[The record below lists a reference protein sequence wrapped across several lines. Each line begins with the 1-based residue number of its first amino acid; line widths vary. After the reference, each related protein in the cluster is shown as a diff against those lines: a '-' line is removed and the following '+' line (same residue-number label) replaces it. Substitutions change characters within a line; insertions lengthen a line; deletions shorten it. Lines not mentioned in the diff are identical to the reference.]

1 MAKKE
6 YDWRSG
12 AHLEEHTKKKHS
24 ILSKYFRQYLLT
36 RCQIPQQ
43 EKFRLVVV
51 DGFSGAGLYSCG
63 SFGSPLIFVDVLIK
77 ATNEINIH
85 RSAQGMKPIQV
96 ECLLLLNDLNSD
108 VVEHLKENITPHLIR
123 AKDEAANLFI
133 EAEFFGSKFEDL
145 YPQIKSRIQTARC
158 SNVLFNLDQCGYS
171 HVTSIVIRDIAS
183 SWKKAEV
190 LLTFMIESLL
200 TYLSPQKGA
209 NAVPLEPEVQVKIDR
224 LLDEDNPIS
233 KSEWLGEAEKVAYT
247 HLKNCA
253 TYVSPFSI
261 NNPDGWRYWL
271 MHFSNVYRARQ
282 VYNNILHEEDATQAH
297 YGRAGLNMLSYDPRD
312 EVSLYLFD
320 TDSRQAAKE
329 SLYEDIPNFVAASGD
344 TLAVEEFY
352 ASAYSETP
360 AHSDDIHEMI
370 IENPDLEVITESG
383 GKRRQANT
391 IKASDRIKLK
401 SQQSLFFMFSGTDK
415 E

>member
-12 AHLEEHTKKKHS
+12 ANLDEHTKKKHS

-43 EKFRLVVV
+43 GRFRLVVV
-51 DGFSGAGLYSCG
+51 DGFSGAGLYGCG
-63 SFGSPLIFVDVLIK
+63 GFGSPLIFVDVLIK
-77 ATNEINIH
+77 ATNEINIQ
-85 RSAQGMKPIQV
+85 RSTQNMKPVRI
-96 ECLLLLNDLNSD
+96 ECLLLLNDLNTD
-108 VVEHLKENITPHLIR
+108 VVEQLKENITPHLIR
-123 AKDEAANLFI
+123 AKDEAPNLYIDTEYFN
-133 EAEFFGSKFEDL
+133 EDFDTL
-145 YPQIKSRIQTARC
+145 YPQVKRRILSANC

-171 HVTSIVIRDIAS
+171 NVTSYNIRDIAS
-183 SWKKAEV
+183 TWKKAEV
-190 LLTFMIESLL
+190 LLTFMIGSLL
-200 TYLSPQKGA
+200 AYLSPKKES
-209 NAVPLEPEVQVKIDR
+209 NAVPLEPEVQNKIDG
-224 LLDEDNPIS
+224 LLNDDNAIG
-233 KSEWLGEAEKVAYT
+233 KNEWLGQAEKIAYT

-253 TYVSPFSI
+253 PYVSPFSI

-282 VYNNILHEEDATQAH
+282 VYNNILHEEDASQAH

-312 EVSLYLFD
+312 EVTLYLFD
-320 TDSRQAAKE
+320 ADSREVAKA
-329 SLYEDIPNFVAASGD
+329 SLYDDVPRFVAESGD

-352 ASAYSETP
+352 ATAYSETP

-383 GKRRQANT
+383 GKRQKANT
-391 IKASDRIKLK
+391 IKANDTLKLK
-401 SQQSLFFMFSGTDK
+401 NQQSMFFMFSASKGK
-415 E
+415 